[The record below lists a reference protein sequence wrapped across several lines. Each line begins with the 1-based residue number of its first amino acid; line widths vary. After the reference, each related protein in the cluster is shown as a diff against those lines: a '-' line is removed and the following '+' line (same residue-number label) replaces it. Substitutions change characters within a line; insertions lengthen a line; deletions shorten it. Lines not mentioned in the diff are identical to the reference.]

1 MKHGGIM
8 KKVNKFPYKRVRIIW
23 QDIVTDASWF
33 DSLED
38 VDKLNFQWCE
48 DIGYLYS
55 KDKKSVKIFTSFK
68 YDGDKLSVGTVTVY
82 PRFNV
87 KKIEVLK

>member
-1 MKHGGIM
+1 MKP
-8 KKVNKFPYKRVRIIW
+8 KFKYKRVKVIW

-38 VDKLNFQWCE
+38 VEKLSFQWCE
-48 DIGYLYS
+48 DVGFLFS
-55 KDKKSVKIFTSFK
+55 KDKKTVKIFTSFN
-68 YDGDKLSVGTVTVY
+68 YDGDKLSVGTVTVF
-82 PRFNV
+82 PTSNV

>member
-1 MKHGGIM
+1 MKPGIT
-8 KKVNKFPYKRVRIIW
+8 KPKFKYKRVKVIW
-23 QDIVTDASWF
+23 QDIITDASWF

-48 DIGYLYS
+48 DVGFLYS
-55 KDKKSVKIFTSFK
+55 KDTKTVKIFTSFNF
-68 YDGDKLSVGTVTVY
+68 DGDKLSVGNVTVF
-82 PRFNV
+82 PRSVV